1 MARIYADKSDIKPLK
16 KEDDAQ
22 VKRYVRNTEGNS
34 SKKSA
39 ESQKQDKSINKN
51 SPKAKEAPKVQHVQ
65 AKQNVEKE
73 QATKKEMDKK
83 DSANSSPSNKHKISH
98 SENKKEEKRPIKKQ
112 EIPQK
117 QMPSSSSEVPKAE
130 FDDEETT
137 FMGNEETSQKY
148 PFLENAAT
156 GERYYVYSVP
166 FTIGK
171 RTTCDLSIDS
181 KIVSREH
188 AQIVSDGQKYFVI
201 DMESKNGTYINGYRI
216 IPMNE
221 IEIKNGQT
229 IIFANEKYIFKK
241 E

>member
-1 MARIYADKSDIKPLK
+1 MAMLYDDKKDIKPLK

-22 VKRYVRNTEGNS
+22 VKRYVRDTEGNS
-34 SKKSA
+34 SKKSNV
-39 ESQKQDKSINKN
+39 SQKNKVSNNAISKTTKSSSAQSVTTKKDPEISTPKKEEPYKTKESSTPNERNVIHNESKQEIRKKQVV
-51 SPKAKEAPKVQHVQ
+51 SPLK
-65 AKQNVEKE
+65 
-73 QATKKEMDKK
+73 TKKED
-83 DSANSSPSNKHKISH
+83 D
-98 SENKKEEKRPIKKQ
+98 
-112 EIPQK
+112 
-117 QMPSSSSEVPKAE
+117 

-137 FMGNEETSQKY
+137 FMSSEPLDQKY

-171 RTTCDLSIDS
+171 KTTCNLSINS

-241 E
+241 EE